1 MQTKKLTLEKLRRLI
16 NEAINEE
23 DTAAGEVEA
32 DEAAAKTATE
42 ETEDALSESVQLLR
56 WKKLA
61 GLLEG

>member
-16 NEAINEE
+16 NEAINED
-23 DTAAGEVEA
+23 DTAVGEVEA
-32 DEAAAKTATE
+32 DEAEAKTSAE
-42 ETEDALSESVQLLR
+42 ESQDALSESAQLQR